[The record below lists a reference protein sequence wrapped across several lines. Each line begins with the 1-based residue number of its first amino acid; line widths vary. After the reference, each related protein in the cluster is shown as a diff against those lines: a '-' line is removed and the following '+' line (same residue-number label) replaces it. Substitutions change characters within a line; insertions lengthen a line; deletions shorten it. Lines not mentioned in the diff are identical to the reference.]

1 MQRGVPAGPVHS
13 VPEAFEQA
21 HAAHRGMRIA
31 RDGYHGIG
39 AATRLAESPA
49 RLRRP
54 PPAYAQHTDEVLRE
68 AGLDDTHIAALREQ
82 GVLPRR
88 PPPKP

>member
-1 MQRGVPAGPVHS
+1 MQLGVPAGAVNS

-21 HAAHRGMRIA
+21 HTAHRGMRID

-39 AATRLAESPA
+39 TPFRLSQSPA
-49 RLRRP
+49 RVDRL

-68 AGLDDTHIAALREQ
+68 AGLDDSQIAALHEQ
-82 GVLPRR
+82 GVLPRW
-88 PPPKP
+88 PPSKP

>member
-1 MQRGVPAGPVHS
+1 MGPVNS

-21 HAAHRGMRIA
+21 HTAHRGMRID

-39 AATRLAESPA
+39 PATRLAEAPPRMG
-49 RLRRP
+49 RL
-54 PPAYAQHTDEVLRE
+54 PPAFAQHTDEVLRE
-68 AGLDDTHIAALREQ
+68 AGLDDTRIASLREQ
-82 GVLPRR
+82 GVLPPRR